1 MSVGF
6 SEFQPESPGFPRTV
20 SECRAN
26 VPEALNVRNNVGCP
40 PYFNVPAPVP
50 GRVLIIIYRPF

>member
-26 VPEALNVRNNVGCP
+26 VPEAPNVRNYVGCP
-40 PYFNVPAPVP
+40 PHFNVP